1 MRIRRNLNVKVGE
14 KRWLAA
20 LHKEPLYRTRQIQ
33 AICYASLLLNV
44 LMIIC
49 WVFVYL
55 AGR

>member
-1 MRIRRNLNVKVGE
+1 MEIRRKIRPKVGK

-33 AICYASLLLNV
+33 AICYASLLLNA

-55 AGR
+55 AR